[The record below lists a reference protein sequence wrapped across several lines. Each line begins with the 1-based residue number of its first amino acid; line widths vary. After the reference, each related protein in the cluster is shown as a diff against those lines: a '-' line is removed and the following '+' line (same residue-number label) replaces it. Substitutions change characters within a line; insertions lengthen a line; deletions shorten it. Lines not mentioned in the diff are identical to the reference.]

1 MHDRRLI
8 RSDRSAG
15 ASIRGIARAIG
26 ASRNA
31 VRRALDPQAALAYS
45 RPSLTEEYTETVREM
60 LADYPR
66 VTVNQVAEL
75 VEWPGSRRTLS
86 DLVATLRPAA
96 LERERE
102 DLNRPSLGTVATGHI
117 VYGPLTLG
125 RMTVGSIHAGPEE
138 TRLDRA

>member
-1 MHDRRLI
+1 M
-8 RSDRSAG
+8 
-15 ASIRGIARAIG
+15 
-26 ASRNA
+26 
-31 VRRALDPQAALAYS
+31 QYS
-45 RPSLTEEYTETVREM
+45 RPSLTEKYTEAVREM

-102 DLNRPSLGTVATGHI
+102 DLNRPSLGTVATGRI

-138 TRLDRA
+138 TRLDTA

>member
-1 MHDRRLI
+1 M
-8 RSDRSAG
+8 
-15 ASIRGIARAIG
+15 
-26 ASRNA
+26 
-31 VRRALDPQAALAYS
+31 RRALDPDAALQYS
-45 RPSLTEEYTETVREM
+45 RPSLTEKYTEAVREM

-102 DLNRPSLGTVATGHI
+102 DLNRPSLGTVATGRI

-138 TRLDRA
+138 TRLDTA

>member
-1 MHDRRLI
+1 MHDRRRI
-8 RSDRSAG
+8 RSARERG
-15 ASIRGIARAIG
+15 ASIRGLARATG

-31 VRRALDPQAALAYS
+31 VRRALDPDAALDYA
-45 RPSLTEEYTETVREM
+45 RPSLTEEYTEAVREM

-86 DLVATLRPAA
+86 DIVATLRPAA

-102 DLNRPSLGTVATGHI
+102 DLNRPSLGIVATGRI

-125 RMTVGSIHAGPEE
+125 RMTVGSIYVGPEE
-138 TRLDRA
+138 ARLDTA